1 MRSRSSILIAVAVLV
16 ASGSGAVAQAPA
28 GLENGARVRLVAPA
42 IPVGEQIVRI
52 EKTANDTLVFRSER
66 NPVTRS
72 VALSEITSV
81 DVSLGQRR
89 RTARGALIGLGT
101 GVLAGAIAGYATF
114 EPCEG
119 WCMFAPTTAGGSA
132 AWGGLGGGLLGL
144 VAGTTIGFLTKSE
157 RWQRVHTRTTV
168 GVSPATGG
176 GMIAVSHRF

>member
-1 MRSRSSILIAVAVLV
+1 MRSQSSILIAVAVLG
-16 ASGSGAVAQAPA
+16 ASVSSVDAQTPA
-28 GLENGARVRLVAPA
+28 RLESGARVRLVAPA

-52 EKTANDTLVFRSER
+52 EGTANDTLVFRSER
-66 NPVTRS
+66 YPVTRS
-72 VALSEITSV
+72 LALSEISSV

-101 GVLAGAIAGYATF
+101 GVMAGAIVGYMTF

-119 WCMFAPTTAGGSA
+119 WCMFEPTTAGGSA

-144 VAGTTIGFLTKSE
+144 VAGTTIGFLTKTE

-168 GVSPATGG
+168 GVSPAGG
-176 GMIAVSHRF
+176 GVIAVSHKF